1 MLRCITL
8 TAEKDSDKL
17 TKIRENLQWID
28 AVEIRLDL
36 CSLPDSRFITSVLET
51 APSTVILTYRRIE
64 DGGMKKVSEEQRLD
78 LIETLLQPG
87 ISYVDLE
94 YRLNAP
100 RIEKK
105 ARKLGIKIIRSLH
118 DFDGIPSKMS
128 DLIQKIAAE
137 GEIPKIACFPRSSRE
152 VQEMLNAVE
161 RTAHIQEKIVLG
173 MGEFGFFTR
182 VAPRLCGSMLTFC
195 SGGTREG
202 APGQI
207 SARQLEEVYH
217 VSAQDAD
224 TVYYGIIG
232 NPVLHSESPRIH
244 NKWFAEKGM
253 NAVYLPFQ
261 VDDVGLFME
270 AAIKLRV
277 RGFSV
282 TVPHKQQII
291 DCLDQVEPAVRSIG
305 SCNTVIQTEAG
316 WFGSNTDYEGF
327 LKPLKKGDMLK
338 PGAKALVVGAGGVAR
353 TVVYALRW
361 AGLVVTI
368 VNRTDEKA
376 KELARETG
384 ACFHPV
390 QEDLEQECFYLVV
403 QTSSAGMAPHTDV
416 DPLPGYNF
424 CGSELVYELIYA
436 PEKTLFAERAAAA
449 GCRVIGGREMLHGQA
464 VLQFE
469 LFSSVYN
476 LGAG

>member
-1 MLRCITL
+1 MLRCVTL

-17 TKIRENLQWID
+17 VKIRENLQWID

-36 CSLPDSRFITSVLET
+36 CSRPNSRFIASVLEI
-51 APSTVILTYRRIE
+51 APSTVILTYRRTE
-64 DGGMKKVSEEQRLD
+64 DGGVKKVSEEQRLD

-87 ISYVDLE
+87 ISYIDLE
-94 YRLNAP
+94 YGLVAP

-118 DFDGIPSKMS
+118 DFDGVPSKMS
-128 DLIQKIAAE
+128 NLIEKIAAE

-173 MGEFGFFTR
+173 MGAFGFFTR
-182 VAPRLCGSMLTFC
+182 VAPILCGSMLTFC
-195 SGGTREG
+195 SDGEREG

-207 SARQLEEVYH
+207 SARQLEAVYRI
-217 VSAQDAD
+217 SAQDAD

-244 NKWFAEKGM
+244 NKWFAEEGM
-253 NAVYLPFQ
+253 NAVYIPFQ
-261 VDDVGLFME
+261 VDDVDLFMKT
-270 AAIKLRV
+270 ASQLGV

-305 SCNTVIQTEAG
+305 SCNTVIRTDAG
-316 WFGSNTDYEGF
+316 WYGGNTDYEGF
-327 LKPLKKGDMLK
+327 LNPLRKGDLLK
-338 PGAKALVVGAGGVAR
+338 PGARALVVGAGGVAR
-353 TVVYALRW
+353 TVVYALGW
-361 AGLVVTI
+361 AGLEVTL

-376 KELARETG
+376 KDLAGETG
-384 ACFHPV
+384 AHFHPV
-390 QEDLEQECFYLVV
+390 QEDLEQGCFYLVV

-416 DPLPGYNF
+416 DPLPGYSF

-436 PEKTLFAERAAAA
+436 PEKTLFSERAAAA
-449 GCRVIGGREMLHGQA
+449 GCRVIGGREMLHAQA

-476 LGAG
+476 LEAE